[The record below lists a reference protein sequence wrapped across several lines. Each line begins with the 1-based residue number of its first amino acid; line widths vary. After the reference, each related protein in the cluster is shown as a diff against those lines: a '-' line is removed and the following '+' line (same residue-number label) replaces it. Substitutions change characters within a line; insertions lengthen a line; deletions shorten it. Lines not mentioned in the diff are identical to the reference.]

1 MSATS
6 RRTRRRANE
15 ADTQPVIHL
24 RGAALLQSNFINFR
38 ILPERSCTTQQGR
51 ARAPMFMLRVH
62 DRIAVLH
69 AVREIVDTLP
79 RPAGAQTLAA
89 KKEQTSADG
98 GCEGAS
104 RPPIYCGPCSTSAI
118 FRCTHRGTLVDGRLP
133 DAVLRMQFHR
143 E

>member
-38 ILPERSCTTQQGR
+38 ILPERSCTKQQGR

-89 KKEQTSADG
+89 KKEQKPPRTVVARARAVPRSTADHV
-98 GCEGAS
+98 
-104 RPPIYCGPCSTSAI
+104 R
-118 FRCTHRGTLVDGRLP
+118 RRLFSVVHT
-133 DAVLRMQFHR
+133 AEL
-143 E
+143 